1 MTEKNDFK
9 LDVVSIRLVKEA
21 PIYSEQSFNKPEEV
35 AAVMG
40 EVVDGIQ
47 AIADSAKKI
56 KEISIEQADSMEQV
70 EATAERIAE
79 VVQNNSAAAQETS
92 ATSEELTAQATT
104 LSGMVS
110 VFKLRQ

>member
-1 MTEKNDFK
+1 MRVIYLILIFK
-9 LDVVSIRLVKEA
+9 YEITR
-21 PIYSEQSFNKPEEV
+21 SEVYRRVRQCE
-35 AAVMG
+35 
-40 EVVDGIQ
+40 
-47 AIADSAKKI
+47 KI

-70 EATAERIAE
+70 EVTAERIAE

>member
-1 MTEKNDFK
+1 MRKYDMIIFK
-9 LDVVSIRLVKEA
+9 YEITR
-21 PIYSEQSFNKPEEV
+21 SEVYRRVRQCE
-35 AAVMG
+35 
-40 EVVDGIQ
+40 
-47 AIADSAKKI
+47 KI